1 MKCSKCGTEIAP
13 GSRFCSGCGSPA
25 SSESSAA
32 EPVSRK
38 KTGALAAIV
47 GLSVVIIAAA
57 LIAWYMRG
65 QRVADIGPAEAPGQP
80 GVLSGPNAPTNRQ
93 PGVLQTPKVEVK
105 QPEKKEVPKEVVEYL
120 EHLKK
125 VEEYRQQVYAKELQ
139 AVMASA
145 SDSIMKAL
153 PFDWDEEDPK
163 KPTDELA
170 QKSMDFTKEWQQVS
184 AYFLQVQ
191 APPDCAQLSQKY
203 YDSLST
209 FIKFMGRFQDAV
221 SKSDVPGLKAIK
233 ADAGEVDKKLGDAD
247 GELGKVCT
255 KFGLEK
261 GFSIKGDSGQAPMF
275 GF

>member
-1 MKCSKCGTEIAP
+1 MKCTKCGTEIPP
-13 GSRFCSGCGSPA
+13 GSRFCSGCGSPI
-25 SSESSAA
+25 SSE
-32 EPVSRK
+32 VSGVVPASHK
-38 KTGALAAIV
+38 KSGTLAAIV
-47 GLSVVIIAAA
+47 GLAIVVIAAV
-57 LIAWYMRG
+57 LIAWYMKG
-65 QRVADIGPAEAPGQP
+65 QRVADVGPVDAPGQP

-125 VEEYRQQVYAKELQ
+125 VEEYRQQVYGKELA

-145 SDSIMKAL
+145 SDSIVKAL
-153 PFDWDEEDPK
+153 PFDWDEEEPK

-170 QKSMDFTKEWQQVS
+170 QKSMDFTREWQQVS

-191 APPDCAQLSQKY
+191 APPECAQLSQKY
-203 YDSLST
+203 YDSLGT

-221 SKSDVPGLKAIK
+221 SKSDVPALKNIK
-233 ADAGEVDKKLGDAD
+233 ADAGEVDKKLSDAD
-247 GELGKVCT
+247 GELGKVCN
-255 KFGLEK
+255 KFGIEK
-261 GFSIKGDSGQAPMF
+261 NFSIKGDSGQSPMF